1 MEEERASQAESSS
14 YHLRLGYDSVL
25 SSLLANYS
33 MAYRSNIASIREAR
47 IINLVL
53 YHHLM

>member
-14 YHLRLGYDSVL
+14 HLRLGYDSVL

-33 MAYRSNIASIREAR
+33 MAYCSNIASIREAR